1 MGKTESMSL
10 SITLFYSIDI
20 VLLLSY
26 SSYLHN
32 IYWLYNNNYNTIS
45 STMIGCGCGFH
56 TILLLYLHWCGA
68 VVVYLLHPGVT
79 VECTEK
85 LQYGLLI
92 SSSCTERTCF

>member
-1 MGKTESMSL
+1 ML
-10 SITLFYSIDI
+10 LIVVNQFDIYDIILLF
-20 VLLLSY
+20 SY

-32 IYWLYNNNYNTIS
+32 IYWLYNSNYNTIS
-45 STMIGCGCGFH
+45 STTIGCGCGFH
-56 TILLLYLHWCGA
+56 TILLLYLHCCGA

-79 VECTEK
+79 VECTGK